1 MANSFLGMSQK
12 LHSYK
17 ILNLTTKI
25 AYTANSVLD
34 PAAWVRSQRITTR
47 SPVDLEVAM
56 YTAGLLGGGANKRHE
71 DPGRGERVAHM
82 LAKVTL

>member
-1 MANSFLGMSQK
+1 MGEVTG
-12 LHSYK
+12 HSDSP
-17 ILNLTTKI
+17 L
-25 AYTANSVLD
+25 
-34 PAAWVRSQRITTR
+34 PRRS
-47 SPVDLEVAM
+47 EVAM